1 MSRHPLSLRL
11 LRFSRSRSG
20 VAAVEF
26 AILCPLYIFLFMGMT
41 AYGIYFGAAHSV
53 QQISADAA
61 RASVAG
67 LDLSERKQLAKGFVE
82 RNAAGY
88 LFIDP
93 VKLTLDVETQQD
105 ATQFNVIVRYD
116 ARDLPIWGL
125 FDGLSVPGQTI
136 LRRSTIRIGGI

>member
-1 MSRHPLSLRL
+1 MSRHPITRL
-11 LRFSRSRSG
+11 VLQYARSRSG
-20 VAAVEF
+20 AAAVEF

-41 AYGIYFGAAHSV
+41 AYGVYFGAAHSV

-67 LDLSERKQLAKGFVE
+67 LDLAERKHLAVGFVE

-93 VKLTLDVETQQD
+93 SKLTVDVDTQQD

-136 LRRSTIRIGGI
+136 LRRSTIRIGGL